1 MIKVCGEGR
10 GVETSMK
17 LEVVGKRGRRS
28 FVIVVLAL
36 DNFRVE
42 VETPDNSGK
51 ECLFGAYADSDKVI
65 ASLGRRL
72 RLRPKDRLL
81 AEEQI
86 TQFFNRH
93 VGPATSLAST
103 QI

>member
-10 GVETSMK
+10 GGETSMR
-17 LEVVGKRGRRS
+17 LEVVGKRGRRAS
-28 FVIVVLAL
+28 VLVVLAVS
-36 DNFRVE
+36 NFRVE
-42 VETPDNSGK
+42 VGSGKSGK
-51 ECLFGAYADSDKVI
+51 EIYSARYCDSQSIFSSLSDK
-65 ASLGRRL
+65 L
-72 RLRPKDRLL
+72 RLRSKDRGQVI
-81 AEEQI
+81 EQI